1 MAVLLHLRLG
11 YFKNTI
17 LNGTHRTSPPY
28 KMWLWKATERV
39 CICACVC
46 VFACVFSCSSP
57 SPFCSFWPS
66 MAVPH
71 QGNCQCPHPFHRC
84 SRHQPSRPHTVKR
97 KPVKSPGTEPG
108 WEDGAYKGLCS
119 RTQAQREGPEPGGF
133 VGRTLKLL
141 SCVLNIIV

>member
-1 MAVLLHLRLG
+1 MAVLLHLRRG

-28 KMWLWKATERV
+28 KMWLWKATEHV

-108 WEDGAYKGLCS
+108 GRMGLTRAS
-119 RTQAQREGPEPGGF
+119 APVHRPRGRARSQEALLVGF
-133 VGRTLKLL
+133 
-141 SCVLNIIV
+141 